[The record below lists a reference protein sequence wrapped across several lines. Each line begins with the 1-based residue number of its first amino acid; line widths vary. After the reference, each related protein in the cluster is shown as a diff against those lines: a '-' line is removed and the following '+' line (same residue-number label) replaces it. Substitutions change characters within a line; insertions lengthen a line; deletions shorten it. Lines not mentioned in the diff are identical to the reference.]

1 MFDRVFAF
9 LERRGWAGVEEIYL
23 LVGLG
28 VAMGMV
34 FLYFF
39 LVYKKVERPR
49 RISITVNVIMI
60 ILLLAVMYFIWR
72 PQDFDYLHDL
82 IFS

>member
-1 MFDRVFAF
+1 MFDKVFGF
-9 LERRGWAGVEEIYL
+9 LERRGWAGVQEIYL

-28 VAMGMV
+28 VAMGMI

>member
-1 MFDRVFAF
+1 MFERVWGF
-9 LERRGWAGVEEIYL
+9 LSRRGWAGVQEIFL

-28 VAMGMV
+28 VAMGMI

-72 PQDFDYLHDL
+72 PQDFDYLHNL